1 LEFGVFPDPNQKT
14 LARIEARWMNNNL
27 PIVVFSSRR
36 PTHPQVESWI
46 QASGL
51 RRLKRWIE
59 PRGEEGVWLVT
70 RKA

>member
-1 LEFGVFPDPNQKT
+1 MSNQ
-14 LARIEARWMNNNL
+14 L

-36 PTHPQVESWI
+36 PTHLQVESWI
-46 QASGL
+46 QTSGL

>member
-1 LEFGVFPDPNQKT
+1 MSNQ
-14 LARIEARWMNNNL
+14 L

-36 PTHPQVESWI
+36 PIHPQVESWI

-51 RRLKRWIE
+51 RRLKRWID

>member
-1 LEFGVFPDPNQKT
+1 MSNQ
-14 LARIEARWMNNNL
+14 L

-36 PTHPQVESWI
+36 PTRLQVESWI

-59 PRGEEGVWLVT
+59 PRGEEGVWLVQST
-70 RKA
+70 TPCPFPRDPKRKKR